1 MTKPRGRIT
10 AQLDHHDIS
19 TRLELIDLINQNIK
33 PPTPVTASDIY
44 IRAMFIVSDEIN
56 AYGGRFPSDEHS
68 RLTELLIDSPVLVGH
83 RRDLL
88 PIGRT
93 FHAACLERDG
103 RQWIKS
109 YFYWL
114 RSADSA
120 DTLRD
125 NIDAGIY
132 KECSIGFI
140 YALPECAIC
149 GKDIR
154 ICQHEPL
161 QTYSVNSESQR
172 CHFNYRQIERVLET
186 SLVYRGATPDTSITR
201 DLAIRKSTGQPEP
214 VSLST
219 LADLPAAD
227 RYLVTP
233 RYDGIDI
240 LLERTPTGWHAT
252 RADERPIR
260 LSLADLALDTPE
272 IPTRYARLVG
282 YRGKERCSTNELERF
297 LANSASPVTRATLY
311 VIPLSESESLPLADP
326 RRPMTTRLIRSRFVT
341 RPEMADTVAS
351 LATKDGVEI
360 RPLGATSRHDYCIFN
375 SADLHAIGNHSVT
388 LARIERSTDWLL
400 DIRSDSHRQFIIHQ
414 FDPARFRRSARFL
427 ADALTPPLNLPIDQ
441 RQLLSWNMPR
451 LVRAEEGILIETG
464 EKPPVNLRIR
474 PIRLDGKPR
483 YLFYQV

>member
-19 TRLELIDLINQNIK
+19 TRPELIDLINQNIK

-56 AYGGRFPSDEHS
+56 AYGGRFPSEEHA
-68 RLTELLIDSPVLVGH
+68 RLAELLIDSPVLVGH

-109 YFYWL
+109 NFYWL
-114 RSADSA
+114 RSADGA

-140 YALPECAIC
+140 YALPECSVC

-161 QTYSVNSESQR
+161 QTYSVNSEPQR

-201 DLAIRKSTGQPEP
+201 DLTIRKSTGLPEP
-214 VSLST
+214 VILTT
-219 LADLPAAD
+219 LTDLPATD

-233 RYDGIDI
+233 RYDGIDMI
-240 LLERTPTGWHAT
+240 LERTPTGWNAA
-252 RADERPIR
+252 RVDQRPIK
-260 LSLADLALDTPE
+260 LALADLALDTLE
-272 IPTRYARLVG
+272 SSTRHARLVG
-282 YRGKERCSTNELERF
+282 YRGKERCTVNELERF
-297 LANSASPVTRATLY
+297 LSNSVSPVTRATLY
-311 VIPLSESESLPLADP
+311 ILPLAETESLPPADLHQP
-326 RRPMTTRLIRSRFVT
+326 ITTRLIRSRFVAPSQLT
-341 RPEMADTVAS
+341 NAIQL

-360 RPLGATSRHDYCIFN
+360 RSLDATSQHDYFIFN
-375 SADLHAIGNHSVT
+375 SADLHAIGDHPVT
-388 LARIERSTDWLL
+388 LARIERSSDWLF

-414 FDPARFRRSARFL
+414 FDPARFRRGARFV
-427 ADALTPPLNLPIDQ
+427 ADPLTPPLNLPTDK
-441 RQLLSWNMPR
+441 RQMLSWKSPK
-451 LVRAEEGILIETG
+451 LVHSDEALLIETG
-464 EKPPVNLRIR
+464 ERQPSKLCIR
-474 PIRLDGKPR
+474 SITLDGKPR
-483 YLFYQV
+483 FLFYQV